1 MSQFQKTA
9 YIGLGGN
16 IGDSRGCIER
26 ALDMLRATD
35 GVSVAAASAIIQT
48 KPLGDDSQN
57 DFCNAVAKIQTRLSP
72 EKLWER
78 MVEIENSLER
88 VRGKKWAPRTI
99 DLDMLLYD
107 DEVINTDSLTLP
119 HSQMHLRT
127 FVLEGM
133 CRLKPDLIHPVLKR
147 SMAELKARLGG
158 GDFAIDKNG
167 PQLISIAGI
176 IGAGKTTLA
185 HVLSE
190 RLVCELILEAYDKNP
205 YLADEYAGSKDVRLD
220 SERFFLNSRIGQ
232 LGREILRPGRAVISD
247 YIFDKQM
254 IYAAQWLDG
263 SQLESFRRS
272 YNSAAGI
279 VSQPGLVVYLEGSA
293 EVCLKRIGERNRPFE
308 RGIDIKMLEEIDAG
322 YRKLFAGWAKCPVIR
337 LVIGKFDCYDTDQI
351 NMLAKEVNSYI
362 WKP

>member
-16 IGDSRGCIER
+16 IGDVRGYIEK

-35 GVSVAAASAIIQT
+35 SVSVAAASPIIQT
-48 KPLGDDSQN
+48 KPLGVSNQG
-57 DFCNAVAKIQTRLSP
+57 DFCNAVAKIQTQLPPRQ
-72 EKLWER
+72 LWER
-78 MVEIENSLER
+78 MVEIENSLGR
-88 VRGKKWAPRTI
+88 VRGKKWTSRTI

-107 DEVINTDSLTLP
+107 DEVINTNSLILP

-133 CRLKPDLIHPVLKR
+133 CQLAPGLIHPVLKR
-147 SMAELKARLGG
+147 SMAELKGRLGG
-158 GDFAIDKNG
+158 GDFAIDKNS

-185 HVLSE
+185 RALSE
-190 RLVCELILEAYDKNP
+190 RLACELVLEAYDKNP
-205 YLADEYAGSKDVRLD
+205 YLADEYAGSKDAGFD
-220 SERFFLNSRIGQ
+220 SEMFFLNSRVDQ
-232 LGREILRPGRAVISD
+232 LNREILRPGRAVISD

-263 SQLESFRRS
+263 SQLETFGRS
-272 YNSAAGI
+272 YNAAAEI
-279 VSQPGLVVYLEGSA
+279 VSQPVLVIYLEGSA

-308 RGIDIKMLEEIDAG
+308 QDIDMKMLEEIDAG
-322 YRKLFAGWAKCPVIR
+322 YKELFAGWARCPVIR
-337 LVIGKFDCYDTDQI
+337 LVIGKFDCYDTEQI
-351 NMLAKEVNSYI
+351 DMLAKEVNKYI